1 MADDRSIPG
10 ACPVHTGMSAG
21 DDLPRA
27 VVELVRD
34 GESVEVGVLRS
45 TTCDAELVDH
55 LLRFDVAAR
64 RLGWHLNL
72 RDVDPALHE
81 LLDLL
86 GLADRAT

>member
-1 MADDRSIPG
+1 MGPG
-10 ACPVHTGMSAG
+10 PGLRLLSMRRHEGI
-21 DDLPRA
+21 PRA
-27 VVELVRD
+27 VVELVRGD
-34 GESVEVGVLRS
+34 SSVEIGALMS

-86 GLADRAT
+86 GLTDRTA